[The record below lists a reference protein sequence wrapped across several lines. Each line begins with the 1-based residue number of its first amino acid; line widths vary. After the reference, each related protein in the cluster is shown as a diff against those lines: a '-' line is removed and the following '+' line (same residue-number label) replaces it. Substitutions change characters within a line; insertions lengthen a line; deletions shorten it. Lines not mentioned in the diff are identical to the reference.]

1 MSSLIAI
8 AKLRVLLSPPTPP
21 ALLHLLPTATGGGR
35 RMGAECEWRIRGQP
49 GPSSAFSTSSWST
62 SSWSTTSW
70 STTSWST
77 TSSSTSSSPSS
88 SASSSPT
95 NPATRVSS
103 PATANAS
110 FYSTSS
116 SPPPTSSHPPVP
128 APAGRRGDAAW
139 AVGDRA
145 EMRRVFTPRD
155 VADFARLTGDTNP
168 VHDAVGVGVAPGR
181 AVVHGVLLLGLV
193 SALLGTRLPGAGCVL
208 ASSRLRFP
216 APLLTGD
223 EVTASATVGRAREHS
238 LLLRVL
244 CTTDASQPT
253 AEPLTTQRPGQS
265 RPSASPPAGA
275 SGDGAATVVVLEG
288 EVLVMLPCDPTH

>member
-8 AKLRVLLSPPTPP
+8 AKLRVLLSPPTPS

-35 RMGAECEWRIRGQP
+35 GMGAECGWRIRGQP
-49 GPSSAFSTSSWST
+49 GPFSTFS
-62 SSWSTTSW
+62 
-70 STTSWST
+70 TSWST
-77 TSSSTSSSPSS
+77 TSSSTSSPVFSPSS
-88 SASSSPT
+88 SPSSSPM
-95 NPATRVSS
+95 NPATRVQS

-116 SPPPTSSHPPVP
+116 SSLPTSSHPPVP
-128 APAGRRGDAAW
+128 APAGRRGDAW

-145 EMRRVFTPRD
+145 EMRRVFTPQD

-168 VHDAVGVGVAPGR
+168 VHDASGVGVAPGR
-181 AVVHGVLLLGLV
+181 AVVHGVLLAGLV

-223 EVTASATVGRAREHS
+223 EVTVSAAVGRSRARS

-244 CTTDASQPT
+244 CTTAAPRPS
-253 AEPLTTQRPGQS
+253 AEPLSTQQPGQS
-265 RPSASPPAGA
+265 HPSPSPTAGA
-275 SGDGAATVVVLEG
+275 SGDGVAPVVVLEG
-288 EVLVMLPCDPTH
+288 EVLVMLPRDPNH

>member
-1 MSSLIAI
+1 MSPLIAI
-8 AKLRVLLSPPTPP
+8 AKLRVLLSPPTPS
-21 ALLHLLPTATGGGR
+21 ALLQLLPTATGGGR
-35 RMGAECEWRIRGQP
+35 RMGAECGWRIRGQP
-49 GPSSAFSTSSWST
+49 GPSSAFSI

-77 TSSSTSSSPSS
+77 TSWSTSSPVFASSPSS
-88 SASSSPT
+88 STSSSPT

-103 PATANAS
+103 PAAANAS

-168 VHDAVGVGVAPGR
+168 VHDAVGVAPGR

-223 EVTASATVGRAREHS
+223 EVTASATVERAREHS

-244 CTTDASQPT
+244 CTTAAPQPS

-265 RPSASPPAGA
+265 RPSPSPQAGA

-288 EVLVMLPCDPTH
+288 EVLVMLPRDPTH